1 MIKTSVIIPTRGR
14 QSLNAT
20 LDSIL
25 AQGEIVYQI
34 IVVNNGDMEINL
46 SSNPII
52 EVIDAAKKFN
62 VSHARN
68 LGLACVKSESNWI
81 AFCDDDDIW
90 LPGKLKLQIEYCMNR
105 KLHASYTGARLKKSN
120 GQESFRPKG
129 KYLEEKSPLDQ
140 VYFNFISRKGYL
152 PFPSFCFD
160 ASFLHLASFNE
171 KYTEHEDLL
180 FVQELYMKGCKVGQ
194 IPIPLVQISYELRRS
209 LKRLSIKQE
218 VLWIKKLHSFR
229 FRWALVYLFR
239 ITLMKLVLMP
249 FAKETK

>member
-1 MIKTSVIIPTRGR
+1 MIRTSVIIPTLGR
-14 QSLNAT
+14 QSLNET

-34 IVVNNGDMEINL
+34 IVVNNGDLEINL

-52 EVIDAAKKFN
+52 EVVDAAKKFN

-90 LPGKLKLQIEYCMNR
+90 LPGKLKLQIEYCANR
-105 KLHASYTGARLKKSN
+105 KLHASYTGAQVKKSN
-120 GQESFRPKG
+120 GQESFRPTG
-129 KYLEEKSPLDQ
+129 RYREDKSPLDQ
-140 VYFNFISRKGYL
+140 VYSNFVSRKGYL

-160 ASFLHLASFNE
+160 AKFLPIASFDE
-171 KYTEHEDLL
+171 RYTEHEDLL
-180 FVQELYMKGCKVGQ
+180 FTQSLYMKGCKIGQ
-194 IPIPLVQISYELRRS
+194 IPIPLVQISFNLRSS
-209 LKRLSIKQE
+209 LKRFNIKQE

-229 FRWALVYLFR
+229 LKWALVYVSR
-239 ITLMKLVLMP
+239 IALMKTILIPLVRGI
-249 FAKETK
+249 K